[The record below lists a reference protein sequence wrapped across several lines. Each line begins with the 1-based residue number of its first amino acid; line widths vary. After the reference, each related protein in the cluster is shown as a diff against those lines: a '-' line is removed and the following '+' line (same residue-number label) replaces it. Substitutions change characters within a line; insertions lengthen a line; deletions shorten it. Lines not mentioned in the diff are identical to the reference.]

1 MLHKVPLLRPSLK
14 NAFEKSG
21 RYLNEVGQHQTAPLL
36 LLHGGHL
43 PMYFSPLFAARYYR
57 QTFLK
62 EIGQQSH
69 LCIQL
74 LFMLPLLG
82 FKGTAYL
89 LEAFPLIFQNI
100 DNHCSFYQPLAAWSL
115 GG

>member
-1 MLHKVPLLRPSLK
+1 
-14 NAFEKSG
+14 
-21 RYLNEVGQHQTAPLL
+21 
-36 LLHGGHL
+36 
-43 PMYFSPLFAARYYR
+43 MYFSPLFAARYYR

-100 DNHCSFYQPLAAWSL
+100 DNHCSFFRVGNFCNFCNIKLFLPQVLHEADLMIQSQCQTLIYVR
-115 GG
+115 GI